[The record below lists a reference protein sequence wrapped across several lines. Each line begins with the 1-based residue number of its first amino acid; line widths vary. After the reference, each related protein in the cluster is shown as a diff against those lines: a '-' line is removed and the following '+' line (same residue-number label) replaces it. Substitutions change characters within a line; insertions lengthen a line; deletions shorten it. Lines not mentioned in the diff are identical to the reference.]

1 MLHIKSKVMES
12 KIQWCKNF
20 APGACL
26 WVTSGQKVG
35 FWVLFLLSHNSSLAF
50 WARILILLHALLM
63 RTGGTHLEFWFA
75 WRYAMALARRYVMAH
90 YQLALVFHA
99 KCTQQL
105 LKWYSYLLLNHWIV
119 LMSTDLFLSHYP
131 EISGLLL
138 MGSSYIPFICTYL
151 GGRSYR
157 HQNL

>member
-1 MLHIKSKVMES
+1 MVQKFCPRGMSVGHQWSKSR
-12 KIQWCKNF
+12 ILGPF
-20 APGACL
+20 FI
-26 WVTSGQKVG
+26 VTQ
-35 FWVLFLLSHNSSLAF
+35 LLLGF

-90 YQLALVFHA
+90 HQLALVFHA